1 MNQMTFAI
9 VVAIILG
16 AGTTIALTIEVVR
29 VKTRGMRPPSQ
40 WRGFTL
46 ATKRPAAVTPL
57 SAVARG

>member
-29 VKTRGMRPPSQ
+29 VKTRGMPPHHNGEAS
-40 WRGFTL
+40 
-46 ATKRPAAVTPL
+46 P
-57 SAVARG
+57 